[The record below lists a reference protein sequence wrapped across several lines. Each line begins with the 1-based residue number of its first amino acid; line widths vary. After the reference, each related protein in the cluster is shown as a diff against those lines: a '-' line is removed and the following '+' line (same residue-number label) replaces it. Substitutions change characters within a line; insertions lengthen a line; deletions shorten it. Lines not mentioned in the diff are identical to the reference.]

1 MTEHDIS
8 KLIEEASVIEKDLK
22 NCESNFENIGGLA
35 IRVQSF
41 SRTVHGLNHETS
53 ETRYLYKQADAFNKR
68 LVKLGSLRTKQKDEA
83 NEELM
88 HANIK
93 PEKQYMESSEG
104 LAQEMVSDSD
114 FFSSSTKRIN
124 DVLMNAMDAFE
135 TVKRQNVYINRTNDR
150 IKTGLSRLGL
160 SKQMIDEI
168 DRRYLSDKF
177 LFMGGIV
184 LCVILFFLLRMF
196 L

>member
-1 MTEHDIS
+1 MVEHDIS
-8 KLIEEASVIEKDLK
+8 KLIEEANAIESDLK
-22 NCESNFENIGGLA
+22 DCESTFENIGGLA

-41 SRTVHGLNHETS
+41 SRAVHGLEHETS
-53 ETRYLYKQADAFNKR
+53 QTRYLRKQADMFNKR
-68 LVKLGSLRTKQKDEA
+68 LVKLGSLRTKQKDEM

-88 HANIK
+88 HAKIK
-93 PEKQYMESSEG
+93 PEKEYMESTEG
-104 LAQEMVSDSD
+104 LPQEMATDSD

-135 TVKRQNVYINRTNDR
+135 TVKRQNVYISRTNDR
-150 IKTGLSRLGL
+150 IKIGLSRLGL
-160 SKQMIDEI
+160 SKQIIDEI
-168 DRRYLSDKF
+168 DKRYLSDKF